1 MKMPVKYVVEM
12 FMDRIAASKTYQK
25 ENYTD
30 AHPLMYYEQGAAK
43 LGSMIH
49 KDTAAL
55 LHKLLKML
63 AEEGEDKTF
72 AYIRKNVLK
81 KGF

>member
-1 MKMPVKYVVEM
+1 
-12 FMDRIAASKTYQK
+12 
-25 ENYTD
+25 
-30 AHPLMYYEQGAAK
+30 
-43 LGSMIH
+43 MIH